1 MNKKVFETLN
11 QPFVLWLLSSVI
23 VGLITW
29 QYAEIQKSSAAQQ
42 TQERVLR
49 RANLELKLLL
59 KDVQFGAEQGERL
72 TVGHLNAV
80 LIKLQY
86 NAFNPENNFYYP
98 ALQNVMLEIDSRS
111 GTRGLELFQDDVY
124 ESLVVISNVL
134 VRVVTPYTQPN
145 QELWALLSAD
155 ERASL
160 EKLSGLSKAI
170 LTYYVEA
177 NKARE

>member
-1 MNKKVFETLN
+1 
-11 QPFVLWLLSSVI
+11 
-23 VGLITW
+23 
-29 QYAEIQKSSAAQQ
+29 
-42 TQERVLR
+42 
-49 RANLELKLLL
+49 
-59 KDVQFGAEQGERL
+59 
-72 TVGHLNAV
+72 
-80 LIKLQY
+80 
-86 NAFNPENNFYYP
+86 
-98 ALQNVMLEIDSRS
+98 MLEIDSRS